1 MDRYRL
7 KAALKTIGYTI
18 LWFGII
24 LFTTRQSV
32 LTIKEIQP
40 QPQQQVEAAPV
51 VQEVPDAAKTTVRK
65 FLIHWLY
72 ASGEESTTD
81 KIKRLE
87 KYSTSG
93 LVDRLKQKPNLLLT
107 VESSKKRETVQANS
121 IDPWKAEWVKE
132 EEGKRAMITYNVVLQ
147 DGRDVYMKVPV
158 VQTGSWAVE
167 GLPALVP
174 GEKRK
179 ERPEPEMT
187 SVPES
192 KEVEAV
198 VDGFFS
204 AWLAGKTEAISRY
217 TKVDLPTADALEKLQ
232 GQYEGVTVEGL
243 SVSPL
248 KVKAIVTV
256 QDAYGQTLSFEYR
269 LTMKKADGQW
279 YITGME

>member
-7 KAALKTIGYTI
+7 KAVMKTVGYTI
-18 LWFGII
+18 LWLGII
-24 LFTTRQSV
+24 LFATRQSV
-32 LTIKEIQP
+32 LMFKETQTES
-40 QPQQQVEAAPV
+40 QQREAAPV
-51 VQEVPDAAKTTVRK
+51 VQEVPEAAKTTVRK

-72 ASGEESTTD
+72 ASSEESTAE
-81 KIKRLE
+81 KIERLE

-93 LVDRLKQKPNLLLT
+93 LVERLKQKPNLLIT
-107 VESSKKRETVQANS
+107 VESSKKETVQANS
-121 IDPWKAEWVKE
+121 IDPWKAKWIKK
-132 EEGKRAMITYNVVLQ
+132 EEGKRAMITFNVVMQ
-147 DGRDVYMKVPV
+147 DGRDIYLKVPV
-158 VQTGSWAVE
+158 VKTGTWAVE

-174 GEKRK
+174 GEKQK
-179 ERPEPEMT
+179 ERPDPET
-187 SVPES
+187 TTVPEL

-204 AWLAGKTEAISRY
+204 AWLAGKTEAIARFC
-217 TKVDLPTADALEKLQ
+217 KADLQTANALEKLQ

-243 SVSPL
+243 SESPL

-269 LTMKKADGQW
+269 LTMKKAEDNQW